1 MAGCLLPFVL
11 LLAGGLIGALLGG
24 RADIYLG
31 AAIGLVVGVVA
42 MAVLIGIMALAKQ
55 R

>member
-1 MAGCLLPFVL
+1 MAGCLLPFIL
-11 LLAGGLIGALLGG
+11 LIAGGLMVALLGG
-24 RADIYLG
+24 HADIYLG

-55 R
+55 K